1 MADSGAVLLPTFEE
15 MMTMS
20 NRIRVNGRVLAA
32 AMTVVVLHWVGAS
45 AQQPQQSDE
54 VKRLLATRSCASCFL
69 ASASL
74 TAADLESAV
83 LNGANLFEA
92 TLYFANLEKA
102 NLTNANLAG
111 ANLRKA
117 RLKDATLTGAD
128 LTGADLTWATDAD
141 FSGAITTAT
150 TTCPGGTAG
159 PCI

>member
-1 MADSGAVLLPTFEE
+1 

-20 NRIRVNGRVLAA
+20 NRIRANGTVLAA
-32 AMTVVVLHWVGAS
+32 VMTVVVLLGVGAW
-45 AQQPQQSDE
+45 AQQPSQSDE
-54 VKRLLATRSCASCFL
+54 VKRLLATRSCTGCFL
-69 ASASL
+69 AGAAL
-74 TAADLESAV
+74 TAADLERAV

-102 NLTNANLAG
+102 NLTNATLVG

-128 LTGADLTWATDAD
+128 LSGADLTWATDAD

-159 PCI
+159 PCL

>member
-1 MADSGAVLLPTFEE
+1 
-15 MMTMS
+15 MTKQ
-20 NRIRVNGRVLAA
+20 NAKRIAA
-32 AMTVVVLHWVGAS
+32 CTVVVGLSAIGAW
-45 AQQPQQSDE
+45 AQQPPQSDE
-54 VKRLLATRSCASCFL
+54 VKRLLATRSCADCFL
-69 ASASL
+69 ANSPL
-74 TAADLESAV
+74 TAADLEGAV
-83 LNGANLFEA
+83 LTGANLFEA

-102 NLTNANLAG
+102 NLTNATLVG

-128 LTGADLTWATDAD
+128 LTGADLTWATDAN